1 MIRNYFHVFT
11 NLPGILARINGELEG
26 KASKASLDALR
37 YTVGRKADQEHVS
50 KLAEIAVERFRDR
63 PTNADLSQTR
73 IDLGVRLDR
82 LEAIIEKTGLADLA
96 TTLDQIAADQPEPG
110 LRESIRETIAKA
122 TANMEAAKAPTDITP
137 IVKKV
142 RAPRKPKGDQ

>member
-1 MIRNYFHVFT
+1 MRNYIHVIK
-11 NLPGILARINGELEG
+11 NLPGILARIERELQG
-26 KASKASLDALR
+26 KASTASVGHGVGQCQIRMNGLHDRLS
-37 YTVGRKADQEHVS
+37 TVETR
-50 KLAEIAVERFRDR
+50 LADR

-122 TANMEAAKAPTDITP
+122 QANVDAAKPT
-137 IVKKV
+137 K
-142 RAPRKPKGDQ
+142 ARKPNAPKGPKS